1 MAELILPEPS
11 EKQKLFLRDRHK
23 YIGYG
28 GARGGGKSWAVRVKA
43 VLLCLRYP
51 GIKVMIV
58 RKTYPELQENHII
71 PLCEML
77 GCYLDGD
84 EKIAEYNDGKKHIV
98 FPNGSRILFRYLE
111 NEKDA
116 MRFQG
121 TEVDVLFVDE
131 ATQQSESRMEKLRA
145 CVRGTNDFP
154 KRIYFTCNPGGE
166 GHAWVK
172 RLFIDRRFREGEEP
186 EEHSFIQALITDNR
200 ALMEKNPDYI
210 RQLESLPPKLRD
222 AWLYGNWEIFEG
234 QFFEDFRIEPDLKA
248 ALEHGC
254 TLTREELKEQGRWC
268 HVIAPFDLA
277 AGPRRGWSI
286 VRSYD
291 FGYGKPFSCAWWAVD
306 YEGVIYRIL
315 ELYGC
320 TGTPNEGLRWT
331 PDRQFQEIAR
341 IEREHPWLRGRR
353 IEGVADPAIWDAS
366 RGESVA
372 ETAAQVR
379 GVLRAG
385 GQQAH
390 PRLDA
395 VPLPPAVRRRGAQPH
410 VCVRQLP
417 GVSAHDPAFAV
428 FQNRAGG
435 SGHRAGGPRGGRVA
449 LSLHVKAGE
458 AAQRSA
464 EAGADGRSAE
474 KVGATLAVA
483 RMQSI
488 CRTAAPGMS
497 GNRNIVPPGDHEGRP
512 YEEQAIGEE
521 QQWTKT

>member
-84 EKIAEYNDGKKHIV
+84 EKIAEYNDGKKHIS

-166 GHAWVK
+166 GHGWVK
-172 RLFIDRRFREGEEP
+172 RLFIDRHFREGEEP

-248 ALEHGC
+248 AVEHGC
-254 TLTREELKEQGRWC
+254 TLSREEMKEQGRWC

-277 AGPRRGWSI
+277 AGPRRGWTI
-286 VRSYD
+286 LRSYD

-372 ETAAQVR
+372 ETAAKC
-379 GVLRAG
+379 GVYFVPGDNKRIPG
-385 GQQAH
+385 WMQCH
-390 PRLDA
+390 YRLQFD
-395 VPLPPAVRRRGAQPH
+395 
-410 VCVRQLP
+410 
-417 GVSAHDPAFAV
+417 D
-428 FQNRAGG
+428 
-435 SGHRAGGPRGGRVA
+435 
-449 LSLHVKAGE
+449 E
-458 AAQRSA
+458 
-464 EAGADGRSAE
+464 GRSRMYVFDNCKAFLRTIPLLQFSKTE
-474 KVGATLAVA
+474 PEDLDTEQEDHAADEWRYLCMSRPVTPLREVETRAVMVDPL
-483 RMQSI
+483 R
-488 CRTAAPGMS
+488 
-497 GNRNIVPPGDHEGRP
+497 
-512 YEEQAIGEE
+512 
-521 QQWTKT
+521 K